1 MELNAQQT
9 SLHTAHMKDAEWLNC
24 LSKGE
29 DSMEWNG
36 FNNQL
41 ARSQGSVKPATPY
54 IIGPLIDAPPYHPGT
69 ILTTL
74 KYMQGH
80 WQTWG

>member
-1 MELNAQQT
+1 
-9 SLHTAHMKDAEWLNC
+9 MKDVEWLNS

-41 ARSQGSVKPATPY
+41 ARSQGTVKPATLFL
-54 IIGPLIDAPPYHPGT
+54 IGPLIDASRYYPYNTPVYAGC
-69 ILTTL
+69 I
-74 KYMQGH
+74 G
-80 WQTWG
+80 